1 VQLWNGS
8 IGFPLCE
15 FGTGCLAK
23 STFSASC
30 LPLQAGNIAKMFEI
44 TRGTLQYS
52 PATKLA
58 SQANF
63 VVMLNTKSGA
73 TCTPVKETTDTA
85 QLRWSKCNLHNLQ
98 TAQWLTMCIM

>member
-1 VQLWNGS
+1 VCTWQNLL
-8 IGFPLCE
+8 FQPP
-15 FGTGCLAK
+15 
-23 STFSASC
+23 ASC

-44 TRGTLQYS
+44 TKGTLQHA

-73 TCTPVKETTDTA
+73 GCTSMKETTDNA
-85 QLRWSKCNLHNLQ
+85 KLRWSKCNLHNLE
-98 TAQWLTMCIM
+98 TA